1 MSQDLHDLET
11 KLHALRPAVPGKELA
26 ARLADIS
33 RQPAAAD
40 PALEAALRAMRP
52 SGLAADLTATILQ
65 RTTGSQ
71 PAVIPFPVA
80 PKSPART
87 WNRYMLPVAA
97 AVALLGAA
105 AALLVPTSGNRDNGI
120 AANNPPPANPPVTRN
135 TAPANGNSGFVPAA
149 FGTDL
154 AQAKDE
160 GVVWQ
165 GPNQAR
171 RVVKVT
177 YRDRG
182 TYLTP
187 DGRKVEVEVPRV
199 EYILLPEKLD

>member
-1 MSQDLHDLET
+1 MSQDLHELET
-11 KLHALRPAVPGKELA
+11 KLHALRPAAPGNELA

-33 RQPAAAD
+33 RPAPAAD
-40 PALEAALRAMRP
+40 PALEAALRALRP
-52 SGLAADLTATILQ
+52 AALGTDLTESVLR

-71 PAVIPFPVA
+71 PAVIPFH
-80 PKSPART
+80 KPARS

-105 AALLVPTSGNRDNGI
+105 AALLVPTSANRGGNTV
-120 AANNPPPANPPVTRN
+120 ANNP
-135 TAPANGNSGFVPAA
+135 APAHPPTTNAIPHENGNPALVPAS

-160 GVVWQ
+160 GVLWQ

-182 TYLTP
+182 TYVTP
-187 DGRKVEVEVPRV
+187 DGRKVEVEIPRV
-199 EYILLPEKLD
+199 EYILVPEKLD

>member
-1 MSQDLHDLET
+1 MSQDLHELET
-11 KLHALRPAVPGKELA
+11 KLHALRPAAPGNELA

-52 SGLAADLTATILQ
+52 TRLSADLTASILQ

-71 PAVIPFPVA
+71 PAVIPFPA
-80 PKSPART
+80 AAKSPARA

-105 AALLVPTSGNRDNGI
+105 AALLVPTSGNRPGNTVAG
-120 AANNPPPANPPVTRN
+120 NPTPADPPAIRL
-135 TAPANGNSGFVPAA
+135 APHNNGNSAFVPAG

-154 AQAKDE
+154 TQAKDE

-171 RVVKVT
+171 RVVKVI

-182 TYLTP
+182 FYITP

-199 EYILLPEKLD
+199 EYILVPEKLD